1 MDQIMADFEKKE
13 NMDEKA
19 YAEAE
24 RKELAEIN

>member
-1 MDQIMADFEKKE
+1 MDNILMEFEKKE

-19 YAEAE
+19 YAEQE